1 MGKRAGIYLASIG
14 VRLSP
19 TSRLSLVKKVF
30 MSLGTAITQAREA
43 AGMSVADLAERT
55 SIRASLLREFE
66 DNNFIKCGGETYAR
80 GHVRNIA
87 NALGVE
93 PAIFLDIYEAE
104 QAILKRPMYDLLV
117 ESSVAPPP
125 REKSRISLKA
135 LSLVSASFVLLAVGG
150 QIVYTNLQPAKKV
163 QEIAA
168 AATASSEPSL
178 SATPSTQPTPE
189 PAVASVVIEG
199 ITVDVTATRGDTWL
213 SVSTKS
219 GVTLFAGRLARGDSN
234 SFNDP
239 VGLNIRFGNAGA
251 VDLLVN
257 GAPVAAPGALGE
269 VVDASY
275 GPLESK

>member
-1 MGKRAGIYLASIG
+1 
-14 VRLSP
+14 
-19 TSRLSLVKKVF
+19 